1 MDEVHKERGTL
12 GLLQLQTRC
21 SCFVVITA
29 FAVGPFGIP
38 SAIGQP
44 VSQKPSHKKFTEG
57 MDVSL
62 GVFGQLTDTRTP
74 TTVEQVQIATSTT
87 QKTQGTSP
95 SAGVLGT
102 LHQSFRPWLGYN
114 VNLGYTRFS
123 ENYSYGSALVPSNN
137 STVLPSASFSQG
149 TIGTNM
155 YELTIA
161 YVVDGPRNK
170 RFSTFGQFGGGGLF
184 FLPTQSNSPAS
195 QQTRPTMVFGVGMNY
210 KLTNHLDVRAEYRGL
225 FYKGPDFAYYV
236 YNFPTTKLFTVTNT
250 PAVSLVYRF
259 GGAKKPTNAT
269 KFY

>member
-1 MDEVHKERGTL
+1 LRL
-12 GLLQLQTRC
+12 QQLQTRY
-21 SCFVVITA
+21 SCFVIITA
-29 FAVGPFGIP
+29 FAVGLLGVP
-38 SAIGQP
+38 SAIGQT
-44 VSQKPSHKKFTEG
+44 VSQKPSQKTFTG
-57 MDVSL
+57 GVDVSL
-62 GVFGQLTDTRTP
+62 GVFGQLTDTRTAI
-74 TTVEQVQIATSTT
+74 TLDQIQIATSTT
-87 QKTQGTSP
+87 QRTQGTSP

-137 STVLPSASFSQG
+137 STVVRPVSSFSQG

-161 YVVDGPRNK
+161 YVVEGPRNK

-225 FYKGPDFAYYV
+225 FYKGPDFAYSLST
-236 YNFPTTKLFTVTNT
+236 FPITKLFTVTNT

-259 GGAKKPTNAT
+259 GGAKRSTNAT